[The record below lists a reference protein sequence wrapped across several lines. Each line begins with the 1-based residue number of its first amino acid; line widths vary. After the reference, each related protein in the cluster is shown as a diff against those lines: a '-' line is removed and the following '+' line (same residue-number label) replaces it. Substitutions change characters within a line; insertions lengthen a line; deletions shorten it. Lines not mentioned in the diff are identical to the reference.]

1 MWKTDIGSFLPVVT
15 KWQNSTIVPSPKT
28 GIPDPMLSVLSS
40 STLNLSEELHRTRE
54 DLILSRFETAKLSD
68 ALAKKRQKVTQHLDS
83 FWGVLKHHQDKVLKS
98 KVLHAFRLS
107 RQQVWRRPTLKETT
121 SPSKTGLSGAAWRW
135 LWQKKV
141 FGLWRRGAALALRQR
156 YKDEHHHQLTHHQN
170 SVLEL
175 QENLERLHD
184 RRVDTDGLLQS
195 ERARVQTL
203 EAELAASQDQVK
215 ELQKRLKESF
225 VKQFQSQTRQDELES
240 HFSKLAADFRELK
253 AENHRFEQELLK
265 ARADLQEAHGV
276 NAEKENRLL
285 ESSSELS
292 LAEKVIEDIT
302 SSKLVGLRRFFEH
315 YDLPS
320 VSLSLFCKVLELQQQ
335 MRNIWKGNS
344 KERERLSMP
353 MAIEK
358 EVQHFS
364 SHQVSRRA
372 LHAYLEGM
380 NLTIP
385 ASMVAQVILA
395 LLGLDAPCDPSRFCA
410 LLLQPPQW
418 QSGDFATALWGSA
431 GEPAAALLAKRAPR
445 NGRWC
450 VSLWLSSHPRNKKC
464 RTAGESTAVHEKN
477 PKRWFYDTAKGSPKR
492 PWMCWIRRL
501 GIYTSHYS
509 KHCFCWIYWLEI

>member
-1 MWKTDIGSFLPVVT
+1 MFAQPWPKRNCPLFV
-15 KWQNSTIVPSPKT
+15 QN

-54 DLILSRFETAKLSD
+54 DLILSRFEAAKLSD
-68 ALAKKRQKVTQHLDS
+68 ALAKKRHKVTQHLDS

-98 KVLHAFRLS
+98 KVLHAFRLG
-107 RQQVWRRPTLKETT
+107 RQQVWRRPALKETA
-121 SPSKTGLSGAAWRW
+121 SPKSGLSGAAWRW

-156 YKDEHHHQLTHHQN
+156 YKDEHHHQLAHHQN

-175 QENLERLHD
+175 QENLGRLHD
-184 RRVDTDGLLQS
+184 RRVDTDSLLQS
-195 ERARVQTL
+195 ERARVQAL

-225 VKQFQSQTRQDELES
+225 VKQFESQTRQDELES

-253 AENHRFEQELLK
+253 AGNHRFEQELQK
-265 ARADLQEAHGV
+265 AKADLQEAHGL

-320 VSLSLFCKVLELQQQ
+320 VCVSLFCKVLELQQVV
-335 MRNIWKGNS
+335 RNIWKGNA
-344 KERERLSMP
+344 KERLSMP
-353 MAIEK
+353 VAIEK

-395 LLGLDAPCDPSRFCA
+395 LLGIDAPCDPSRFCA

-445 NGRWC
+445 NGR
-450 VSLWLSSHPRNKKC
+450 
-464 RTAGESTAVHEKN
+464 
-477 PKRWFYDTAKGSPKR
+477 
-492 PWMCWIRRL
+492 
-501 GIYTSHYS
+501 
-509 KHCFCWIYWLEI
+509 